1 MARKRKTL
9 KEKAAA
15 KKAANPNARTSSTSE
30 TGHAKNVAHFATLI
44 TYSTSYGTTYNP
56 SATAIKLPALNT
68 TLTNSQTALT
78 NAINDSTANTTAI
91 NARVAAFLNIKKLAT
106 RMLAAL
112 NGAGAT
118 TSQIANAKTINR
130 KIQGSRAKL
139 TPVPTTTT
147 TPTTGT
153 TPTPTTTP
161 TNTTTTTTPPAPERT
176 TPTTT
181 PVTPHTVSTSQQ
193 SFDQLIQ
200 HMQAF
205 IALLTTI
212 PTYNPNEVDLKVAA
226 LNTYLGTLNTTN
238 NAAVTAHTK
247 LANTLIARNKVLYT
261 PITGLCAIAQEA
273 KNYIKS
279 VYGATA
285 PEYKQVRALQ
295 FKVVT

>member
-1 MARKRKTL
+1 MKRKTL
-9 KEKAAA
+9 KQKAAA

-78 NAINDSTANTTAI
+78 NAINDATSNTNAI

-118 TSQIANAKTINR
+118 TLQIANAKTINR

-139 TPVPTTTT
+139 TPVPTTTS

-153 TPTPTTTP
+153 T
-161 TNTTTTTTPPAPERT
+161 TNTTTTTTPPPPERT

-205 IALLTTI
+205 IALLASV

-238 NAAVTAHTK
+238 NAAITAHTK
-247 LANTLIARNKVLYT
+247 LANTLIARNKTLYA
-261 PITGLCAIAQEA
+261 PITGLCAIAQET

-285 PEYKQVRALQ
+285 PEYKQVSKLS
-295 FKVVT
+295 FKVRKS